1 MLSKISQLKV
11 GLLSGIVMTA
21 TKLNTRKNKT
31 HCDKIICDK
40 IIEETWWKKKAFQE
54 LTEPIKQYVSER

>member
-1 MLSKISQLKV
+1 MLSKISKLKV

-21 TKLNTRKNKT
+21 TNLNTRNKKT
-31 HCDKIICDK
+31 YCDKN
-40 IIEETWWKKKAFQE
+40 IEETWWKKKAFQE